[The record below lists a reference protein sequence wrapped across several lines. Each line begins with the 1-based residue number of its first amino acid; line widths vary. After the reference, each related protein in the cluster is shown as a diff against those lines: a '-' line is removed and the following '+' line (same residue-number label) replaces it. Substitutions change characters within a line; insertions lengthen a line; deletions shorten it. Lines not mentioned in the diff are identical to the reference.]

1 MRAILI
7 LLLAATSAAW
17 TPNRLPATRPAPR
30 LLAADA
36 LSTPSN
42 QYSVFLMDDGFNMR
56 EYVERVLMMVCY
68 LSQSDANRLMMQAD
82 WNYSAK
88 IGTWEQPVAEH
99 VLQGLRK
106 AGLSAAIQPV
116 EPELEL

>member
-1 MRAILI
+1 MRAILA

-17 TPNRLPATRPAPR
+17 TPNRLPATLPAPR
-30 LLAADA
+30 LLATSA
-36 LSTPSN
+36 TPSN
-42 QYSVFLMDDGFNMR
+42 AYSVFLMDDGFNMR

>member
-1 MRAILI
+1 MRAILA

-30 LLAADA
+30 LLAADVA
-36 LSTPSN
+36 TPPN
-42 QYSVFLMDDGFNMR
+42 AYSVFLMDDGFNMR

>member
-1 MRAILI
+1 MRAILA

-30 LLAADA
+30 LLAT
-36 LSTPSN
+36 STPSN
-42 QYSVFLMDDGFNMR
+42 QYSVFLMDDGNMR

>member
-1 MRAILI
+1 MGRYRT
-7 LLLAATSAAW
+7 TSGGGACCRGRSIIAS
-17 TPNRLPATRPAPR
+17 R
-30 LLAADA
+30 LLAV
-36 LSTPSN
+36 S
-42 QYSVFLMDDGFNMR
+42 FLG
-56 EYVERVLMMVCY
+56 
-68 LSQSDANRLMMQAD
+68 RLMMQAD